1 MRTDRCDNRSRLE
14 YQTKR
19 NRKGN
24 KYNSLYRNMQVVW
37 NVKCVMLPL
46 ITGATG
52 ILTKFLKKIFWNSKP
67 ERWKL
72 LSFKKKLMI
81 IIIII
86 IMVQKNLLLILF

>member
-1 MRTDRCDNRSRLE
+1 
-14 YQTKR
+14 
-19 NRKGN
+19 
-24 KYNSLYRNMQVVW
+24 MQVVW

-72 LSFKKKLMI
+72 LSFKKKM